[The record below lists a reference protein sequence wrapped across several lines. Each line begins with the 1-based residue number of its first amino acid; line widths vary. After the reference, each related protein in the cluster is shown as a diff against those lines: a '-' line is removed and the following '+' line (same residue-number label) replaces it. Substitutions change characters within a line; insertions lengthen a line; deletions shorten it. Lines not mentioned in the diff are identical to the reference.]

1 MMFFCTQSA
10 FQDSYPNAASVLRFK
25 QTFLVQGTLTSLQK
39 TKWSK
44 RSQFLI
50 SDAIMKYYENKT
62 NKKWLA
68 CYN

>member
-39 TKWSK
+39 TSK

-50 SDAIMKYYENKT
+50 SDAIMKYYEI
-62 NKKWLA
+62 L
-68 CYN
+68 